1 MTANSGYD
9 ANTGE
14 ELEDGADRE
23 LPGTVT
29 LLVTPEQS
37 MVLAELEAD
46 GKLHLSLVY
55 RGDEKSAG
63 QFLEAQNQMLTEL
76 YPPEDMEGESGRK
89 RGTGSF

>member
-37 MVLAELEAD
+37 MILAELEMCIRD
-46 GKLHLSLVY
+46 RSRCNVC
-55 RGDEKSAG
+55 
-63 QFLEAQNQMLTEL
+63 N
-76 YPPEDMEGESGRK
+76 
-89 RGTGSF
+89 